1 MTDRLLKDLLY
12 EQVARIAKAVANPKR
27 LELIE
32 VLCQGEKSVAHL
44 AADTDISMKLAS
56 AHLKELK
63 QARLVQ
69 SRRKGKNV
77 YHRLVDAHVADFWVM
92 LRTLAEE
99 RLLELQAAIGELTSH
114 PDELAPMDSKRLLEQ
129 ARRGEVI
136 VIDVRPDAEFAA
148 AHFPYARSIPLAE
161 LKERLREIPRGKPV
175 VAYCRGPFCLMAR
188 KAVEIMAKEG
198 IRAVRLEDGVAE
210 WSSRGLPLERA
221 QLQTDLQVPSR
232 LARSVTKTNE

>member
-1 MTDRLLKDLLY
+1 MSDRLLKNLLY
-12 EQVARIAKAVANPKR
+12 EQVTRIAKAVANSKR
-27 LELIE
+27 LELVEI
-32 VLCQGEKSVAHL
+32 LCQGEKSVAQL
-44 AADTDISMKLAS
+44 AADADISMKLAS

-69 SRRKGKNV
+69 SRREGKSV
-77 YHRLVDAHVADFWVM
+77 YHRLVDDHVADFWVM

-99 RLLELQAAIGELTSH
+99 RLLELQAAIEQVASH
-114 PDELAPMDSKRLLEQ
+114 PDELTPMDSQRLLEQ

-136 VIDVRPDAEFAA
+136 VIDVRPDAEFAT
-148 AHFPYARSIPLAE
+148 AHFPYARSIPLVE

-188 KAVEIMAKEG
+188 KAVEILAKEG

-210 WSSRGLPLERA
+210 WRSRGLPLERA
-221 QLQTDLQVPSR
+221 QLQTDL
-232 LARSVTKTNE
+232 